1 MLLKDALSFDQFLKM
16 IDQCYDEIF
25 IWDKNGKI
33 VYLNDACYR
42 HYGLR
47 PEGFVGK
54 TLQECTENE
63 KLWSPSCV
71 SMTFDEK
78 RPMMQKQKTFLG
90 IDIVTISVPIMDE
103 NGEVQYVLQ
112 SVRDKDDTLYK
123 VLSSQMLQEGQAE
136 ESETKIIYKGDAMR
150 QTLHMAE
157 KIAKSKAPVLILG
170 ETGTGKSLLA
180 KYIHEH
186 SDRRDKP
193 FLSINIASLSPSII
207 ESELFG
213 YKKGAFTGAEKD
225 GRIGLFEAAN
235 GGTLFLDEIGEL
247 PYDLQAKF
255 LHVLQEETVIP
266 VGSHTPIKLD
276 IRVLCAT
283 NCDLRKMIEAGK
295 FREDLYHRIN
305 IFDMLMPPLRKRQE
319 DIEPLAV
326 YFLNLFNKK
335 YERNVEI
342 SERVMELFK
351 RYPWKGNIRELS
363 NVIERGVLTA
373 ENRTIEITNLPESFF
388 HVENEKS
395 VGCAVL
401 SQNLS
406 FDEAIALYEK
416 KVIQEAYAKFK
427 SSRKVAE
434 QLQISQS
441 KANRLIQKYVTHV
454 EKS

>member
-157 KIAKSKAPVLILG
+157 KIAKSKAPILILG

-406 FDEAIALYEK
+406 FDEAIAAYER

-441 KANRLIQKYVTHV
+441 KANRLIQKYVTHT
-454 EKS
+454 EQS

>member
-71 SMTFDEK
+71 SLTFDEK

-388 HVENEKS
+388 HVENEKP

-406 FDEAIALYEK
+406 FDEAIAAYEK

-434 QLQISQS
+434 QLQMSQS
-441 KANRLIQKYVTHV
+441 KANRLIQKYVTHA
-454 EKS
+454 EK

>member
-388 HVENEKS
+388 HVENEKT

-406 FDEAIALYEK
+406 FDEAIAAYEK
-416 KVIQEAYAKFK
+416 KVIQEAYAKCK

-434 QLQISQS
+434 QLQMSQS
-441 KANRLIQKYVTHV
+441 KANRLIQKYVTHA
-454 EKS
+454 EK